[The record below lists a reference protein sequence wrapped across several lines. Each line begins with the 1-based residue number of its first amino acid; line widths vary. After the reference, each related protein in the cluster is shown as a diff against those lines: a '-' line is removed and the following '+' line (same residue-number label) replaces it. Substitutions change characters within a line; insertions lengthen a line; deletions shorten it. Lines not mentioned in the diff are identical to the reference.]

1 LPAKAGIHDLPLL
14 QQRKSW
20 MPAFA
25 GKTMWAAPMGRSF
38 RPLVL
43 VIMHDWC
50 LFRLAA
56 DEILA
61 ALWIALETGGG

>member
-1 LPAKAGIHDLPLL
+1 
-14 QQRKSW
+14 
-20 MPAFA
+20 
-25 GKTMWAAPMGRSF
+25 
-38 RPLVL
+38 
-43 VIMHDWC
+43 MHDWC